1 MRLFAKQG
9 NKFRYTPLQIVMH
22 LGGWLPLVRLLFD
35 AASGNLG
42 PNPIQDIEQRTGR
55 AAVTFLI
62 LSLACTPFNTLFGWR
77 ELLRR
82 RRALGLYAFL
92 YACLH
97 VLLFIDL
104 DYGLNWRLIL
114 KAVLEKRFILV
125 GAIAFLLLLLLAVTS
140 FDVWVTRLRKNWK
153 RLHRLVY
160 LIAPIVILHF
170 AWARKGDIFRLQGDI
185 VQPLLYGL
193 AVVMLLVLRL
203 PFLRRTIVSF
213 RTRIRARRPARNPG

>member
-1 MRLFAKQG
+1 MAKQV

-22 LGGWLPLVRLLFD
+22 LGGWLPLARLLFD
-35 AASGNLG
+35 AASGHLG

-55 AAVTFLI
+55 AAVTSLI

-125 GAIAFLLLLLLAVTS
+125 GATALLLLLLLAITS

-153 RLHRLVY
+153 HLHRLVY
-160 LIAPIVILHF
+160 CADCH
-170 AWARKGDIFRLQGDI
+170 
-185 VQPLLYGL
+185 L
-193 AVVMLLVLRL
+193 AVYMGAQRRHLSFTRRCSSTAALRSCGWDVTCFPPSL
-203 PFLRRTIVSF
+203 PAQDNRLFSD
-213 RTRIRARRPARNPG
+213 P